1 MSSVPI
7 PDDMSGY
14 ADTDDAIGH
23 GWCIT
28 QRMTKGCTR
37 VKGECENVDGIV
49 HACVFIQHGWL
60 C

>member
-7 PDDMSGY
+7 PSDMRGY

-28 QRMTKGCTR
+28 QRMIHGCTR
-37 VKGECENVDGIV
+37 VKGAGSNVDTIV
-49 HACVFIQHGWL
+49 HAYVFK
-60 C
+60 

>member
-7 PDDMSGY
+7 PDDMSGD

-28 QRMTKGCTR
+28 QRMINGCTR
-37 VKGECENVDGIV
+37 VKGAGSNVDGIV
-49 HACVFIQHGWL
+49 NACVFM
-60 C
+60 

>member
-7 PDDMSGY
+7 PNDMSGY

-28 QRMTKGCTR
+28 QQMINGCTR
-37 VKGECENVDGIV
+37 VKGARTNVDRMV
-49 HACVFIQHGWL
+49 NAYVFM
-60 C
+60 